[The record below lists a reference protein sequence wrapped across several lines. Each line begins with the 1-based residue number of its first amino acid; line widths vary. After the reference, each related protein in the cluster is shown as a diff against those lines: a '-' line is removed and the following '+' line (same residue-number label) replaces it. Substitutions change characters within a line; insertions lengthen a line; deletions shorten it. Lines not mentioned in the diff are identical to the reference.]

1 MFYLFTEQAVTYYA
15 PTEVRKTPITLFR
28 AREFHSVKMLP
39 DELSEILQDPTWG
52 WNKFSP
58 DPVEVHFVPGNHETM
73 MTNPHVQVLAERLG
87 VSLDQII

>member
-1 MFYLFTEQAVTYYA
+1 
-15 PTEVRKTPITLFR
+15 
-28 AREFHSVKMLP
+28 MLP

-73 MTNPHVQVLAERLG
+73 MTNPHVQVLAERLL